1 MDLTTIV
8 DASLCR
14 VNVDAKNKQELLELC
29 ALLAAQSDSVQGKI
43 TQATFLKALQERER
57 EGTTGFGNEIAIPH
71 ARIKELKQFIL
82 FILTSKP
89 GVPFGALDKR
99 RVKLFFVLLG
109 PTSKVGDHLKIL
121 AFISRTLGHTN
132 MKNEVLQ
139 AAAPQAQV
147 ESFLRHL
154 NPATIAAVQS
164 SATPM
169 SLLMLILYD
178 EHYVEDVL
186 EVFLEYGIEGATIL
200 NSTGMGQ
207 YISNAPLF
215 GNFIGCMHQNKHHS
229 KTILAM
235 VSKPHV
241 KAVVEEIEKVIGDIT
256 KDQSAMVLSID
267 LAMHKGSMDIV

>member
-1 MDLTTIV
+1 MDLATIIDV
-8 DASLCR
+8 SLCR
-14 VNVDAKNKQELLELC
+14 VDVNAKNKQELLEMC
-29 ALLAAQSDSVQGKI
+29 AALAAQSRRAPGKI
-43 TQATFLKALQERER
+43 AQATFLKALQQREQ
-57 EGTTGFGNEIAIPH
+57 EGSTGFGNEIAIPH
-71 ARIKELKQFIL
+71 ARVEELKQFIL
-82 FILTSKP
+82 FILASKR
-89 GVPFGALDKR
+89 GVPFEALDKR

-109 PTSKVGDHLKIL
+109 PTSEVGDHLKIL
-121 AFISRTLGHTN
+121 AFISRTLGHTG

-139 AAAPQAQV
+139 AASPQAQV
-147 ESFLRHL
+147 ECFLRHL
-154 NPATIAAVQS
+154 NPDAVTAIQSRAA
-164 SATPM
+164 PM

-235 VSKPHV
+235 VSKPHI
-241 KAVVEEIEKVIGDIT
+241 KAVVEAIEKVIGDIT
-256 KDQSAMVLSID
+256 KDQSATVLSID